1 MMAKKS
7 NKIRPQED
15 GSAVYVRL
23 AMAHLTAL
31 DEWRLQQ
38 PDLPSRAE
46 AIRRLMELGLSASG
60 KRGLEVG

>member
-1 MMAKKS
+1 MMAKQS
-7 NKIRPQED
+7 NKIRPQVD

-31 DEWRLQQ
+31 DEWRRQQ